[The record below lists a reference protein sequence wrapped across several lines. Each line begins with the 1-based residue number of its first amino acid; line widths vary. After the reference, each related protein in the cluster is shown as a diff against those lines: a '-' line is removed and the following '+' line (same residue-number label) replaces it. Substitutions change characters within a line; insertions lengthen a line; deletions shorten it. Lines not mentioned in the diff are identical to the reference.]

1 MFNHRR
7 GGVTE
12 SLRLF
17 NQCRILI
24 SEGTEIENAGGEKST
39 KIVSDLYCTFA
50 FYGKKTCGRLE
61 GRLSYAALYCCFP
74 GICSATGTSVRA
86 NSPPSLHPIRTADWA
101 QVS

>member
-24 SEGTEIENAGGEKST
+24 SEGTEIQNAGGKKST
-39 KIVSDLYCTFA
+39 KTVSDLYLTFA
-50 FYGKKTCGRLE
+50 FYGKRHVDAWKVASRMLPSTVVSLGFAQPRGRHL
-61 GRLSYAALYCCFP
+61 
-74 GICSATGTSVRA
+74 RA
-86 NSPPSLHPIRTADWA
+86 NSPPSLH
-101 QVS
+101 SN